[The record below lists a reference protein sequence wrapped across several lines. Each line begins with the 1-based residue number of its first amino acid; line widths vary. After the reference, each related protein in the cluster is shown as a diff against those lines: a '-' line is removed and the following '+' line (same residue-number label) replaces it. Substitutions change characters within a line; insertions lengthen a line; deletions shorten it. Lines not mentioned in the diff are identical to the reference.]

1 MRRALANRLGLPLGL
16 EVQGILCY
24 GKMGL
29 FNFFAFGLFICG
41 VVAFTD
47 ELRYNQ
53 RHFLREQFL
62 LEKIEMENVSEVL
75 ADASAKIDKSFDTLK
90 SQFAGLRTG
99 KASPALVDGVKVDY
113 YGAPTPLKNLA
124 TISTPEPRQIKIAPF
139 DPSILGEM
147 NKAIL
152 AANLGVTPQ
161 TDGRV
166 LRITIPELNEERRK
180 EIVKVAKKQAED
192 QKIVMRNIRRDAN
205 EAVKKLEKDKKITE
219 DERDQGLEKIQKATD
234 DGIARVD
241 AELKSKEAEVM
252 SV

>member
-1 MRRALANRLGLPLGL
+1 
-16 EVQGILCY
+16 
-24 GKMGL
+24 
-29 FNFFAFGLFICG
+29 
-41 VVAFTD
+41 
-47 ELRYNQ
+47 
-53 RHFLREQFL
+53 
-62 LEKIEMENVSEVL
+62 MENVSEVL
-75 ADASAKIDKSFDTLK
+75 ADANAKIAKSFETLK
-90 SQFAGLRTG
+90 GQFAGLRTG

-139 DPSILGEM
+139 DPSVLAEM

-192 QKIVMRNIRRDAN
+192 QKIVMRNVRRDAN
-205 EAVKKLEKDKKITE
+205 EAVKKLEKDKKISE
-219 DERDQGLEKIQKATD
+219 DDLKQGLDRIQKATD
-234 DGIARVD
+234 EGIANID
-241 AELKSKEAEVM
+241 AELKAKESEVM

>member
-1 MRRALANRLGLPLGL
+1 
-16 EVQGILCY
+16 
-24 GKMGL
+24 
-29 FNFFAFGLFICG
+29 
-41 VVAFTD
+41 
-47 ELRYNQ
+47 
-53 RHFLREQFL
+53 
-62 LEKIEMENVSEVL
+62 MENVNDVL
-75 ADASAKIDKSFDTLK
+75 VDATAKIGKSFETLK

-99 KASPALVDGVKVDY
+99 KASPALVDGIKVEY

-139 DPSILGEM
+139 DPSVIAEM

-180 EIVKVAKKQAED
+180 EIVKVAKKQAEY
-192 QKIVMRNIRRDAN
+192 QKIVMRNVRRDAN
-205 EAVKKLEKDKKITE
+205 EMEKKLEKDKKITE

-234 DGIARVD
+234 DGIAKID
-241 AELKSKEAEVM
+241 AELKAKEAEIM